1 MAKKKTP
8 ALNTSSTADIAFL
21 LLCYFLMTTTM
32 GSQLGLSRRLPPMPD
47 KDAKVEDQ
55 KVNRR
60 NIIIVRI
67 NSADRLFA
75 GTEPVDVSQLK
86 DKIKEFLT
94 NPANDPNLPEKEV
107 QEIEGLGKYAASGSD
122 SYAVSKGVISLQND
136 RGTSYRAYLQ
146 VQNEL
151 VKAVNELRDEFSVST
166 FGKQFAQLDE
176 EQQGIVK
183 KAVPQNISEA
193 EPKDVGKRRR

>member
-1 MAKKKTP
+1 MARRNFQ
-8 ALNTSSTADIAFL
+8 AIGSTADIAFL

-32 GSQLGLSRRLPPMPD
+32 GDQSGLQRRLPPIPD
-47 KDAKVEDQ
+47 SQQVQDQ

-67 NSADRLFA
+67 NSADKLFA
-75 GTEPVDVSQLK
+75 GSEAMDITLLK

-94 NPANDPNLPEKEV
+94 NPTNDPNLPEKEAK
-107 QEIEGLGKYAASGSD
+107 EIEGKTYM
-122 SYAVSKGVISLQND
+122 VSKGVISLQND
-136 RGTSYRAYLQ
+136 RGTSYQAYIA

-151 VKAVNELRDEFSVST
+151 VKAVNELRDDFSRANY
-166 FGKQFAQLDE
+166 GKKFSRLSEE
-176 EQQGIVK
+176 EQEVVK

-193 EPKDVGKRRR
+193 EPKDTGKKK

>member
-8 ALNTSSTADIAFL
+8 AINSSSTADIAFL

-32 GSQLGLSRRLPPMPD
+32 GSQTGLQRRLPPMPSAD
-47 KDAKVEDQ
+47 QQVQDQ

-60 NIIIVRI
+60 NIIVVRI
-67 NSADRLFA
+67 NSADRILA
-75 GTEPVDVSQLK
+75 GSEAIDISQLK

-94 NPANDPNLPEKEV
+94 NPLNDPNLPEKKEI
-107 QEIEGLGKYAASGSD
+107 EIEGYGTCP
-122 SYAVSKGVISLQND
+122 VSQGVISLQND
-136 RGTSYRAYLQ
+136 RGTSYRAYIA

-151 VKAVNELRDEFSVST
+151 VKAVNELRDEFARSKYGRSCNGLT
-166 FGKQFAQLDE
+166 E
-176 EQQGIVK
+176 EQQDIVK

-193 EPKDVGKRRR
+193 EPKDVAKK

>member
-8 ALNTSSTADIAFL
+8 AINSSSTADIAFL

-32 GSQLGLSRRLPPMPD
+32 GSQTGLQRRLPPMPSAD
-47 KDAKVEDQ
+47 QQVQDQ

-60 NIIIVRI
+60 NIIVVRI
-67 NSADRLFA
+67 NSADRILA
-75 GTEPVDVSQLK
+75 GSEAIDISQLK

-94 NPANDPNLPEKEV
+94 NPLNDPNLPEKK
-107 QEIEGLGKYAASGSD
+107 EIEIDGYGTCP
-122 SYAVSKGVISLQND
+122 VSQGVISLQND
-136 RGTSYRAYLQ
+136 RGTSYRAYIA

-151 VKAVNELRDEFSVST
+151 VKAVNELRDEFARYKYGRSFNGRT
-166 FGKQFAQLDE
+166 E
-176 EQQGIVK
+176 EQQDVVK

-193 EPKDVGKRRR
+193 EPKDVAKK